1 MLHAH
6 SGVQSRCRFIKET
19 DSLTDTKNDCNS
31 HSEECLKFDRIKSR
45 EAYEQLYRRSLE
57 DPEIFWAAQA
67 EKYLTW
73 NKKWDFVLRYDFE
86 EPRIEW
92 FGGGILNA
100 AYNCL
105 DRHLETR
112 GNSIAYYWEGD
123 SPAERKTVTYTELYE
138 QVNRFAALL
147 KSKGIGR
154 GDRAVIYLPMI
165 AELPVAMLACA
176 RIGAVH
182 SAVFTGFSAKT
193 LAKRISDCG
202 AKTLITA
209 DVAYRAGRTIPL
221 KQNAADALKSCPAV
235 KNFIVLN
242 RTGMKSD
249 AAHPGEILWQEA
261 VADPNLP
268 SYVPPEAMD
277 AEDPL
282 FIIYTGDSTGSPKG
296 LVHTHGGYLLYA
308 AMTTRLVFDL
318 KAGETFW
325 CTADIGW
332 ITGHTHG
339 VYGPLLNGLTGV
351 LFEGF
356 PFYPDEGRY
365 WEIIARYRIDKLY
378 TSPAVIRSLARAGEA
393 RIGKHDISSLKL
405 LGAAGDALDP
415 AAYQWFYRHV
425 GMSRCPVID
434 TYLQIETGG
443 AVLTPLP
450 GAESFRPGSCSFPFF
465 GIDAVILDDTG
476 EAAEYPNQEGVLCIR
491 KPWPGMAR
499 TIYGDHERFAE
510 SYFSQIPGMFFSSD
524 GAAKD
529 EDGYYRIIGRIDE
542 VINVSGHRIGTAE
555 IESALSR
562 HDSVAEAAAVGYP
575 HPIKGQGIYAFVTLI
590 SGAAK
595 SDELKKELVQS
606 VRTEI
611 GPIVTID
618 VIHWADA
625 LPKTR
630 SGKIIRHILE
640 KIAAGKIN
648 ELGDTSAIIEPAVI
662 ENLITERAGQ

>member
-1 MLHAH
+1 
-6 SGVQSRCRFIKET
+6 
-19 DSLTDTKNDCNS
+19 LTDTKNDCNS
-31 HSEECLKFDRIKSR
+31 HSEECLKSDRIKSR
-45 EAYEQLYRRSLE
+45 EDYERLYRQSLE
-57 DPEIFWAAQA
+57 DPETFWAAQA
-67 EKYLTW
+67 EKYLTY

-92 FGGGILNA
+92 FGKGILNA

-105 DRHLETR
+105 DRHLEAH
-112 GNSIAYYWEGD
+112 GNKIAYYWEGD
-123 SPAERKTVTYTELYE
+123 NPSERKSVTYAELYE
-138 QVNRFAALL
+138 QVNKFAAVL
-147 KSKGIGR
+147 KSKGVGR
-154 GDRAVIYLPMI
+154 GDRVIIYLPMI
-165 AELPVAMLACA
+165 VELPVAMLACA

-182 SAVFTGFSAKT
+182 SVVFTGFSAKT
-193 LAKRISDCG
+193 LAKRILDCG
-202 AKTLITA
+202 AETVITA
-209 DVAYRAGRTIPL
+209 DVAYRAGRTVPL
-221 KQNAADALKSCPAV
+221 KQISQYALKRCPAV

-242 RTGMKSD
+242 RAELKCD
-249 AAHPGEILWQEA
+249 EQHPGELGWQDA
-261 VADPNLP
+261 IADPNLP
-268 SYVPPEAMD
+268 SFIPPEQMD

-282 FIIYTGDSTGSPKG
+282 FILYTGDSTGSPKG

-308 AMTTRLVFDL
+308 AMTTHLLFDL

-339 VYGPLLNGLTGV
+339 VYGLLLNAATGI
-351 LFEGF
+351 LFEGV
-356 PFYPDEGRY
+356 PFYPDYGRY
-365 WEIIARYRIDKLY
+365 WEMIARYRTDKLY
-378 TSPAVIRSLARAGEA
+378 TAPAVIRSLAQAGESH
-393 RIGKHDISSLKL
+393 IGKHDISSLKL

-415 AAYQWFYRHV
+415 KAYQWFHRHA
-425 GMSRCPVID
+425 GMSRCPIID

-443 AVLTPLP
+443 VVLTPLP
-450 GAESFRPGSCSFPFF
+450 GVEPFRPGSCSFPFF

-476 EAAEYPNQEGVLCIR
+476 EEARYPNQEGVLCIQ

-510 SYFSQIPGMFFSSD
+510 SYFSQIPGMFFTSD
-524 GAAKD
+524 GASKD

-562 HDSVAEAAAVGYP
+562 HDLTAEAAAVGYP
-575 HPIKGQGIYAFVTLI
+575 HPIKGQGIYAFVTLKP
-590 SGAAK
+590 GAAK

-606 VRTEI
+606 VRDEI

-618 VIHWADA
+618 VIQWADA

-630 SGKIIRHILE
+630 SGKIIRHILD
-640 KIAAGKIN
+640 KIAAGKIK

-662 ENLITERAGQ
+662 ENLIKERMSLR